1 MCRTVLRKRH
11 LCWDCAADTHRQGPR
26 RCWKMLRKEPNVKL
40 TMPIIAIL
48 IAGLAVSA
56 NAHFVLISPAP
67 SLVQDRLGDPQKIA
81 PCGGVSA
88 NPTRGTMANPGVPSG
103 AVTNVKGGTNLPLLV
118 QETIFHPGHYRV
130 ALARTMAQLPPDP
143 VVTVATT
150 EKGTRSQS
158 AVIQNPAVAPVLLDG
173 IFAHTERPTQN
184 FEGEIPIPNIDC
196 PNCVL
201 QVIEF
206 MADHPGIAVDGGH
219 SYHHCAILNITADPA
234 KPIDKRW

>member
-1 MCRTVLRKRH
+1 MNKRRV
-11 LCWDCAADTHRQGPR
+11 C
-26 RCWKMLRKEPNVKL
+26 
-40 TMPIIAIL
+40 AIL
-48 IAGLAVSA
+48 AAACLSTTAD
-56 NAHFVLISPAP
+56 AHFVLISPAA
-67 SLVQDRLGDPQKIA
+67 SLAQNRLGDPQKTA

-88 NPTRGTMANPGVPSG
+88 NAGRGTPANPGTPSG
-103 AVTNVKGGTNLPLLV
+103 AVTNVKGGTMLPLMV

-143 VVTVATT
+143 AVTIADSG
-150 EKGTRSQS
+150 KGVRSQS
-158 AVIQNPAVAPVLLDG
+158 AAIQNPPVAPVLLDG

-184 FEGEIPIPNIDC
+184 FEAQIPIPNVTC
-196 PNCVL
+196 QNCIL

-219 SYHHCAILNITADPA
+219 SYHHCATLNIAADPE